1 MKGTPGD
8 VIVLDLE
15 KDLRLVHIPRIR
27 MAMDDPV
34 SIVRERRA
42 EIAERRTLFT
52 FTIRKW
58 IIAEECASGVEE
70 TTFKILTRGKNLL
83 L

>member
-1 MKGTPGD
+1 
-8 VIVLDLE
+8 
-15 KDLRLVHIPRIR
+15 